1 MALSDILLK
10 QLSKNKDKV
19 GEPTTTSD
27 KIRSKA
33 AMIISI
39 FAAIFSINAFIGSQL
54 SSSVLNNTIK
64 ANDIYSFYQA
74 KSMKQ
79 TMTEFAQ
86 EDALRAGDK
95 KRADEL
101 QIRIDRYETDPASGE
116 GKRELL
122 AKAKAT
128 EEIRDHA
135 KKQSPWI
142 GIAGSVMQIAI
153 VLLTASILSSGMLMF
168 WAGLGAMGVALVIM
182 AQGLFLFFQQL
193 TNSFKM
199 LLYQHDT

>member
-1 MALSDILLK
+1 MALGDVLLK

-19 GEPTTTSD
+19 GEPASTSD
-27 KIRSKA
+27 KIKSKA

-74 KSMKQ
+74 KSIKQ
-79 TMTEFAQ
+79 TMAEYAQ

-101 QIRIDRYETDPASGE
+101 QARIDRYESDPVTGE

-122 AKAKAT
+122 AKAK
-128 EEIRDHA
+128 EIDAARDHA

-168 WAGLGAMGVALVIM
+168 WGGLAAMTAALGIM
-182 AQGLFLFFQQL
+182 AQGLFLFF
-193 TNSFKM
+193 
-199 LLYQHDT
+199 

>member
-86 EDALRAGDK
+86 EDAVRAGDK

-122 AKAKAT
+122 AKAK
-128 EEIRDHA
+128 EIDAARDHA

-168 WAGLGAMGVALVIM
+168 WGGLAAMTAALVIM

>member
-1 MALSDILLK
+1 
-10 QLSKNKDKV
+10 
-19 GEPTTTSD
+19 
-27 KIRSKA
+27 
-33 AMIISI
+33 MIISI

-64 ANDIYSFYQA
+64 ANDTYSFYQA
-74 KSMKQ
+74 KSIKQ
-79 TMTEFAQ
+79 TMAEYAQ

-101 QIRIDRYETDPASGE
+101 QVRIDRYESDPASDE

-153 VLLTASILSSGMLMF
+153 VLLTASILSTGMLMF
-168 WAGLGAMGVALVIM
+168 WGGLAAMAVALAVM
-182 AQGLFLFFQQL
+182 AQGLFLFF
-193 TNSFKM
+193 
-199 LLYQHDT
+199 

>member
-27 KIRSKA
+27 KIKSKA
-33 AMIISI
+33 ALIISV
-39 FAAIFSINAFIGSQL
+39 FAAIFSINAFIGGQL

-64 ANDIYSFYQA
+64 ANDTYSFYQA
-74 KSMKQ
+74 KSIKQ
-79 TMTEFAQ
+79 TMAEYAQ

-95 KRADEL
+95 KRAEEL
-101 QIRIDRYETDPASGE
+101 QGRINRYESEPATGE

-122 AKAKAT
+122 AKAKELEAV
-128 EEIRDHA
+128 RDHA

-182 AQGLFLFFQQL
+182 AQGLFLLFQQL

-199 LLYQHDT
+199 LQLQHDT